1 MKVTKIDNPKDRL
14 DDIRALLQTSD
25 DVVITL
31 SRGGVIKA
39 TWAEV
44 VERRSNLVHTLRF
57 GSIQTFNKSDTF
69 DGIRLSRMGG
79 YLAEYLSD
87 IDSLEFVTY

>member
-1 MKVTKIDNPKDRL
+1 MEVTKIDNPKDHL
-14 DDIRALLQTSD
+14 NDIRALLQTSD
-25 DVVITL
+25 DVIIIL

-44 VERRSNLVHTLRF
+44 VERRSNLVHTLKF
-57 GSIQTFNKSDTF
+57 GSIQMINDKIPALTRT
-69 DGIRLSRMGG
+69 GG